1 MLPKSR
7 CPALAIA
14 IVCATACGKSS
25 KSTEPAPPTIGEGKG
40 PTSGPQSSSPTKT
53 TSAGQTYILEWTW
66 TSPPVALG
74 SVKAKFTVRLPDNSV
89 PQQVSDIDI
98 DPWMPSMGH
107 GTYRGDQK
115 VTSTDPA
122 TGSFEVQ
129 GMYFT
134 MGGPWE
140 LRIDAVVNGVKD
152 RALLSVDIP

>member
-1 MLPKSR
+1 MLPKPR
-7 CPALAIA
+7 CQALAIA

-25 KSTEPAPPTIGEGKG
+25 KSPEPAPTTTGAEKG
-40 PTSGPQSSSPTKT
+40 SNSSSQSSSPTKT
-53 TSAGQTYILEWTW
+53 TSVGQAYILEWTW
-66 TSPPVALG
+66 TSALVALG
-74 SVKAKFTVRLPDNSV
+74 SVKAQFTVRLPDNSV
-89 PQQVSDIDI
+89 PQKVSDIEI

-129 GMYFT
+129 GLYFT